1 MKREDFKV
9 LVPSL
14 GILLFNKTFGFS
26 RTRWSVFSSP
36 LWGFFYLIHLMVI
49 WVIFLK
55 FSSPLWGF
63 FYLMKNYKI
72 KTKNK
77 GGFSSPLWGFFYLI
91 MAKNQINFTKM
102 VLVPSLGILLFN
114 NIIFSHPWEL
124 IYVLVPSLGIL
135 LFNGITAYQCH
146 FVSVLVPSLGI
157 LLFNPV
163 LENSDKHLAILYVC
177 D

>member
-1 MKREDFKV
+1 MNVLVPSLEILLFNWMVDIMKREDFKV

-91 MAKNQINFTKM
+91 SIALARDIEKW
-102 VLVPSLGILLFN
+102 
-114 NIIFSHPWEL
+114 FSSPLWGFFYL
-124 IYVLVPSLGIL
+124 I
-135 LFNGITAYQCH
+135 
-146 FVSVLVPSLGI
+146 
-157 LLFNPV
+157 
-163 LENSDKHLAILYVC
+163 K
-177 D
+177 